1 MTSPTPPTMTPSAIA
16 GQIAA
21 LDATLIDLESRC
33 ADLAL
38 GACEGDPDAVAELA
52 GLRADIE
59 LTKADRSI
67 LIAARRAAQE
77 REAAQNDAAKAEE
90 RAGHLADAKAA
101 AGRLLAS
108 ARRIDELIGAYRT
121 EIAALVSAQA
131 AVRFSYRAA
140 GEPLQEARVGRAN
153 AENHAAFLV
162 QRVLDGSAEAR
173 QGRDKT
179 MTALIETA
187 WAELIEKDA

>member
-1 MTSPTPPTMTPSAIA
+1 MQMTPAMIA

-21 LDATLIDLESRC
+21 LDATVADLERRC

-38 GACEGDPDAVAELA
+38 AATEGDPDAVAELA

-67 LIAARRAAQE
+67 LVAARRAAQE
-77 REAAQNDAAKAEE
+77 REAAQHDAAKAEE

-108 ARRIDELIGAYRT
+108 ARRLDALVAEYQT
-121 EIAALVSAQA
+121 VIADLVSAQA
-131 AVRFSYRAA
+131 AVRFSVRSA
-140 GEPLQEARVGRAN
+140 GLPLHEARVGRAG
-153 AENHAAFLV
+153 AEAHANFLMS
-162 QRVLDGSAEAR
+162 RVLDGSAATR
-173 QGRDKT
+173 QDRT
-179 MTALIETA
+179 MTALIEAA
-187 WAELIEKDA
+187 WCELLTEEDASNA